1 MLATTSLYVFNHRR
15 DGDAALR
22 KILAQQQFQI
32 GTLRLLAPDGH
43 SLDPC
48 SSLEKENIQDG
59 DSLTAMA
66 QEIHIASNKGAFVL
80 WSRGGRRTLPQ
91 GRKNNGGD
99 NVEVFEQ
106 LQNVQHVEATD
117 YSFAAIQGDLWM
129 CFIFSMDLA
138 FVPDGM
144 FHPLG
149 DVFLLESLRSHV
161 MLCACV
167 FVQAEETSAN

>member
-1 MLATTSLYVFNHRR
+1 MLVTASLYVFNHRR

-66 QEIHIASNKGAFVL
+66 QEIHIASNQYAFVL

-129 CFIFSMDLA
+129 CFFSAWIWHLSLM
-138 FVPDGM
+138 GM
-144 FHPLG
+144 FHPTG
-149 DVFLLESLRSHV
+149 DVFYW
-161 MLCACV
+161 
-167 FVQAEETSAN
+167 

>member
-1 MLATTSLYVFNHRR
+1 MIQDASYHVLVVFNHRR

-129 CFIFSMDLA
+129 FYFQHGFGIC
-138 FVPDGM
+138 P
-144 FHPLG
+144 
-149 DVFLLESLRSHV
+149 
-161 MLCACV
+161 
-167 FVQAEETSAN
+167 